1 MTLEE
6 KIKLSTLLPAQRIFL
21 LRDPATKDKVLT
33 RLLQVLCPAG
43 GALDRREVQ
52 RQIAEREKGMST
64 TLDTG
69 LSIPHV
75 RLEEL
80 EHFEAALAVL
90 PQGLPDP
97 AAQKEI
103 KVLFLLLS
111 PARPAFFQKHLQV
124 LGLLA
129 QTFTPELIA
138 RLGACTTAAEAAQIL
153 ADK

>member
-1 MTLEE
+1 MALEE
-6 KIKLSTLLPAQRIFL
+6 KIKLNTLLPAQRIFL
-21 LRDPATKDKVLT
+21 FRDPASKDEVLEQ
-33 RLLQVLCPAG
+33 LLRVLCLDG
-43 GALDRREVQ
+43 GVLDRREVQ

-69 LSIPHV
+69 LAIPHV

-80 EHFEAALAVL
+80 ERFEAALAVL

-97 AAQKEI
+97 AAHKEI

-129 QTFTPELIA
+129 QTFTPELMA